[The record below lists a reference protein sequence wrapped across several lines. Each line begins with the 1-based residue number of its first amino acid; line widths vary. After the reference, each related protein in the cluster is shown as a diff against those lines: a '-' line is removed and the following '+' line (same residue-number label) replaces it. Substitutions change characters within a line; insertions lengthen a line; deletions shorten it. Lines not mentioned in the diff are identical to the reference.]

1 MKAKTLLA
9 LTAALLVGAC
19 SGDGGNDGGGPIG
32 PGNDAVARVDVS
44 APATAVDVG
53 TTMQLAAIPR
63 AADGRELAGRAVA
76 WASDNQAVA
85 TVTAAGMVAAHAAGT
100 ATITAT
106 SEGRRGQATLTVR
119 PAAQDPEVLWVQITP
134 AGDLVQ
140 PQGSTRQLGFVAR
153 GANGVEVPGRTATW
167 SSSDPAVVS
176 VSTAGVVEARA
187 HGSAV
192 VTATVDGKTGSTTV
206 LVPTQIDR
214 VEMDRAV
221 LTLGFDVSEQLRAT
235 ARGYDGGVLERGF
248 VWTSSNSAVAA
259 VDANGRVTGR
269 GFGTAI
275 ITATAEGKSGSVRV
289 DVEGGTRVSLLAV
302 GDSALPATAFRYTEA
317 GPNGPRTLVYRATEG
332 FLRMTGPNGRFEL
345 MMNGWFGAEGGMAV
359 QAAYGTSGTY
369 LYDVL
374 NGGIIF
380 QNPGHPAFRGRVRE
394 DGKFEVTWRPDPR
407 SAEVALVFERI

>member
-1 MKAKTLLA
+1 MRAKTLMA

-19 SGDGGNDGGGPIG
+19 SDGGGNGGGGPIG
-32 PGNDAVARVDVS
+32 PGSDAVARVDVS

-53 TTMQLAAIPR
+53 ATMQLAATPR

-76 WASDNQAVA
+76 WTSDNHAVA

-106 SEGRRGQATLTVR
+106 SEGRDGRATLTVR

-153 GANGVEVPGRTATW
+153 GANGVEVPGRAATW
-167 SSSDPAVVS
+167 SSSNPAVVS
-176 VSTAGVVEARA
+176 VSATGMIEARA

-192 VTATVDGKTGSTTV
+192 VTATVDGKTGNATV

-214 VEMDRAV
+214 VEMSRAV
-221 LTLGFDVSEQLRAT
+221 LTLGVGATEQLRAT
-235 ARGYDGGVLERGF
+235 ARGYDGAVLERGF

-259 VDANGRVTGR
+259 VDPDGRVTGR

-289 DVEGGTRVSLLAV
+289 DVESGTHVALLAV
-302 GDSALPATAFRYTEA
+302 GDSALPATVLRYTET
-317 GPNGPRTLVYRATEG
+317 GPAGPRTLVYRATEG
-332 FLRMTGPNGRFEL
+332 FLKMAGPSGRFEL
-345 MMNGWFGAEGGMAV
+345 MMNGWFGAEGEMAV
-359 QAAYGTSGTY
+359 QAAYGTSGSY
-369 LYDVL
+369 AYDVF
-374 NGGIIF
+374 NGEVIF
-380 QNPGHPAFRGRVRE
+380 QTPGHPAFRGRTRA
-394 DGKFEVTWRPDPR
+394 DGRFEVKWRPDPR
-407 SAEVALVFERI
+407 SAEVTLVFERI